1 MPALFTNPCSPPNFS
16 AAFTAVS
23 QSLLLGYIVPYERC
37 SMTQFRRKLLALRLD
52 HIANNN
58 PRSFCDEQESL
69 GRALTACSST
79 DVHSRPAPT
88 KAARS
93 RLVRMQPASTV
104 MVRLLGPIARTP
116 FIP

>member
-58 PRSFCDEQESL
+58 SRSFGDEQASL
-69 GRALTACSST
+69 GLALTACSST
-79 DVHSRPAPT
+79 DEYDFPFETIHLSSIA
-88 KAARS
+88 
-93 RLVRMQPASTV
+93 VRDHADRGGVPCQ
-104 MVRLLGPIARTP
+104 
-116 FIP
+116 

>member
-1 MPALFTNPCSPPNFS
+1 MPALFTSPCSPPNLGSIYRCFP
-16 AAFTAVS
+16 FPF
-23 QSLLLGYIVPYERC
+23 LGYIVPYERRG
-37 SMTQFRRKLLALRLD
+37 TAEFRCKLSALLLE

-58 PRSFCDEQESL
+58 PRSFGDEQESL

-93 RLVRMQPASTV
+93 RLARMQSASAIIV
-104 MVRLLGPIARTP
+104 ALRG
-116 FIP
+116 